1 MMHNTRIEPPSL
13 EQSHLGKTCF
23 GGLPGRAGVKNPPA
37 NARDAVDA
45 GSGRSL
51 GQEDSPEEEWATHSN
66 VLAWIIPRTEERGGL
81 RCMGVAKSQ
90 GRLSTHIHTN
100 IRSQSTRNEVE
111 HLLSEEIGKSLPNP
125 RQLYLKAVGTTAV
138 STSPKIR
145 ATVCQ
150 ALFGMEVFPESGD
163 LSATEGKH

>member
-1 MMHNTRIEPPSL
+1 MIHNTRIEPPSL

-37 NARDAVDA
+37 NARRSRCRVGKIP
-45 GSGRSL
+45 GSGRFPGGGMGNPLQCSCL
-51 GQEDSPEEEWATHSN
+51 DNPTDKGAWRAT
-66 VLAWIIPRTEERGGL
+66 VQ
-81 RCMGVAKSQ
+81 GVAKSQ

>member
-1 MMHNTRIEPPSL
+1 
-13 EQSHLGKTCF
+13 
-23 GGLPGRAGVKNPPA
+23 
-37 NARDAVDA
+37 
-45 GSGRSL
+45 
-51 GQEDSPEEEWATHSN
+51 
-66 VLAWIIPRTEERGGL
+66 
-81 RCMGVAKSQ
+81 MGVAKSQ

-111 HLLSEEIGKSLPNP
+111 HLSEEIGKSLPNP